1 MLRGGMDATRWGRW
15 AAALLAVLLVALA
28 GAAQA
33 ATVRV
38 LSPGAMADR
47 SEVVFVAKVTAQSS
61 RWVSEA
67 RHVVTDTTFTVE
79 QTAKGSVPSVFV
91 LTQLGGVVGEGA
103 HRRGTAV
110 PGYAR
115 FAEGER
121 VVLFLERTD
130 SGRLVPTGLSQGKYR
145 VVDEGGTQWAVRELG
160 DLHLVGNRPAKH
172 LLGAPQD
179 FNRMKLDDVL
189 TIARGERPWHPVPL
203 VREPTVPGGGEVAR

>member
-1 MLRGGMDATRWGRW
+1 MRRRGMREMARSSLWW
-15 AAALLAVLLVALA
+15 AAAAVMVLA
-28 GAAQA
+28 GVAQA
-33 ATVRV
+33 ATVRA

-47 SEVVFVAKVTAQSS
+47 SEVVFVATVTAQSS

-79 QTAKGSVPSVFV
+79 QVVKGSVPSAWV

-103 HRRGTAV
+103 HMRGTAV
-110 PGYAR
+110 PGYAH
-115 FAEGER
+115 FEQGER

-130 SGRLVPTGLSQGKYR
+130 RGRLVPTGLAQGKYR
-145 VVDEGGTQWAVRELG
+145 VVDEGETQWAVRELG

-179 FNRMKLDDVL
+179 FNRMKLADLL

-203 VREPTVPGGGEVAR
+203 VRTPTVPGAGEVAR